1 MLREKFRELEGV
13 LLSQLES
20 FYGERLVSVVIF
32 GSVARET
39 QNFSSDIDV
48 LIIANKLPDGRIKRI
63 REFEAVEDRIVSFLK
78 SLQKEGINTRISA
91 LIKTPEE
98 AKKGS
103 PLFLDMIEDAH
114 ILFDKGGFFSALLKR
129 LKKRLKALGARRV
142 WKGNAWYWV
151 LKPDFKPGEVFKI

>member
-1 MLREKFRELEGV
+1 MLREKFRELEDV
-13 LLSQLES
+13 LLSQLKS
-20 FYGERLVSVVIF
+20 FYGERLVSIVIF

-48 LIIANKLPDGRIKRI
+48 LIIGQELPEGRIRRI
-63 REFEAVEDRIVSFLK
+63 REFEAVEDRIEPFLK

-103 PLFLDMIEDAH
+103 PLFLDMVEDAQ

-129 LKKRLKALGARRV
+129 LKKRFKALGARRI
-142 WKGNAWYWV
+142 WKGNVSYWI

>member
-1 MLREKFRELEGV
+1 MLREKFRELEDV

-48 LIIANKLPDGRIKRI
+48 SIIAQELPEGRIRRI
-63 REFEAVEDRIVSFLK
+63 REFEAVEDRIEPFLK

-98 AKKGS
+98 AKNGS
-103 PLFLDMIEDAH
+103 PLFLDMVEDAQ
-114 ILFDKGGFFSALLKR
+114 ILFDKGEFFSALLKR
-129 LKKRLKALGARRV
+129 LKKRLKALGSRRI